1 MRMQVE
7 GSKVKSLQV
16 VDVYMSLWK
25 LELLCLE
32 PYTMFEAD
40 QIS

>member
-1 MRMQVE
+1 
-7 GSKVKSLQV
+7 LQV
-16 VDVYMSLWK
+16 VDVYTYLWK

-40 QIS
+40 QISQYK